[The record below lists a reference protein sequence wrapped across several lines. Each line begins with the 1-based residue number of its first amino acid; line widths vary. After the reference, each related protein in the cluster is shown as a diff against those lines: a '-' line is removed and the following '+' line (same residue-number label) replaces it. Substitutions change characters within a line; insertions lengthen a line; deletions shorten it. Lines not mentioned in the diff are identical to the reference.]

1 MADKNTIEDR
11 LINEVALILSQD
23 PSGIKPDIP
32 LHELGLDSLSFVEI
46 LVFIEKAFGFKLME
60 SGLKREDFRTVRSLS
75 SYISRLQNR

>member
-32 LHELGLDSLSFVEI
+32 LHELGLDSLGFVEI

-60 SGLKREDFRTVRSLS
+60 SSLKRENFRTIHSLA